1 MKNEELRMKSEE
13 FATAMN
19 NEAIKTMRFIK
30 TLMCSVAL
38 LLCSSFF
45 ISCSEEDNEIEEY
58 PNWEKTN
65 VAFFENLSDSV
76 KALIAAAPERTDWK
90 RIKCWSKTTETEG
103 KNTDYIIVNVLKEA
117 DPSETQTPYY
127 TDSVSVHYLGRL
139 LPSTSHPYGYV
150 FDQSYFG
157 DYNPELCAPV
167 DFVASEVV
175 AGFSTALQHMRRGD
189 EWRVYMPY
197 ELAYGKVDQG
207 QIPAYSTL
215 VFDIVL
221 VDFWSKGIKE

>member
-1 MKNEELRMKSEE
+1 MDIAKG
-13 FATAMN
+13 F
-19 NEAIKTMRFIK
+19 EAIKTMRFIK

-38 LLCSSFF
+38 VLCSSFF

-58 PNWEKTN
+58 PNWQQTN
-65 VAFFENLSDSV
+65 EAFFNNLTDSV

-139 LPSTSHPYGYV
+139 LPSTSYPYGYV

-157 DYNPELCAPV
+157 DFDPDTSAPISFAV
-167 DFVASEVV
+167 NGVV
-175 AGFSTALQHMRRGD
+175 KGFSTALQHMGKGD
-189 EWRVYMPY
+189 EWRVYIPY
-197 ELAYGKVDQG
+197 EMAYGEQG
-207 QIPAYSTL
+207 TTGIPGYSTL
-215 VFDIVL
+215 VFDITM
-221 VDFWSKGIKE
+221 VDFWSPRAK